1 MATASPKVNSRST
14 TITVAVVG
22 LTTSSYMGE
31 QGEGAGKSCLCNR
44 FVWPH
49 AGMYSLSL
57 SLVLFINLSILVQII
72 TILII
77 RTLSIIVNLVIVLL
91 IILTFSTG
99 ERRLLV

>member
-57 SLVLFINLSILVQII
+57 SLWYYLSISLF
-72 TILII
+72 LY
-77 RTLSIIVNLVIVLL
+77 RSLL
-91 IILTFSTG
+91 Y
-99 ERRLLV
+99 